1 MLKDLAKRS
10 RRITVGTDKAY
21 DVAGLVSVFLEL
33 NVHPHVS
40 QGNKKPT
47 QRHRRENHATS
58 RIWHHSR
65 KTLAGGKGFRMAE
78 TNRTVAQDPRTV
90 RLGAAKGRRGIMFLD
105 PLKRSE
111 ERTSAR
117 LLLKTGFK
125 RHSPLK

>member
-1 MLKDLAKRS
+1 
-10 RRITVGTDKAY
+10 VGADKAY
-21 DVAGLVSVFLEL
+21 DVAGLVSVFREL
-33 NVHPHVS
+33 NVTPHVI
-40 QGNKKPT
+40 QHMKEPI

-58 RIWHHSR
+58 RIWHQSR

-90 RLGAAKGRRGIMFLD
+90 RLGASKGRRCIMFRD

-111 ERTSAR
+111 ERTSAQ

-125 RHSPLK
+125 RNSPLK